1 MLSLNARV
9 SITASIVLTSFF
21 GLAGTA
27 LDNNYRSNTT
37 SNLQQQLL
45 NNIVTLIAATE
56 LDEQGNVY
64 IPDALSIARNYVI
77 TPQYYARVASNS
89 GDWEWR
95 SPLAKELKL
104 EFLDVLQRNQHRFEK
119 RLKFD
124 NTYFAMYS
132 MGVAWGDRN
141 DQQVY
146 TFSVAQNLANLDAQI
161 NNYRQNLWAW
171 LGGVALLLL
180 VVQWRVLKWGLYPL
194 TKVAGE
200 ITAIKNGN
208 QQELQ
213 QEYPSELKT
222 LTDNINNLLSHQN
235 QHLLR
240 YRNSLADL
248 AHSLKTPV
256 AILQN
261 AVAQSKQDKIYDLL
275 NEQLARISQITDYQL
290 QRAAMA
296 GGLPLAAPVNINDIV
311 FKLFNGLQKVYAEKN
326 VQTSL
331 DVDKAIIMYGDEG
344 DIYEVLGNI
353 ADNAF
358 KLCAHKVKC
367 TVETADSSKG
377 IMIRIEDDGI
387 GVSKQI
393 ANEILERGKRD
404 EALSEGQGIGLA
416 VVSEIVKLYKGE
428 LTIGESE
435 LGGAAF
441 TIYLPQTR

>member
-27 LDNNYRSNTT
+27 LDNIYRSNSV
-37 SNLQQQLL
+37 SNLKQQLL
-45 NNIVTLIAATE
+45 NNIVILIAATE

-64 IPDALSIARNYVI
+64 IPEALSIARNYII

-95 SPLAKELKL
+95 SPRAKELKL
-104 EFLDVLQRNQHRFEK
+104 EFSDVLPRNQHRFEE
-119 RLKFD
+119 RINID
-124 NTYFAMYS
+124 HSYFAMYS
-132 MGVAWGDRN
+132 MGVAWGDRD
-141 DQQVY
+141 DQRVY
-146 TFSVAQNLANLDAQI
+146 TFSVTQNLANLDAQI
-161 NNYRQNLWAW
+161 YNYRLNLWAW

-180 VVQWRVLKWGLYPL
+180 VVQWRVLKWGLFPL

-200 ITAIKNGN
+200 IRAIKNGKK
-208 QQELQ
+208 QELQ
-213 QEYPSELKT
+213 NEYPSELKT

-235 QHLLR
+235 QHLQR

-256 AILQN
+256 AVLQN
-261 AVAQSKQDKIYDLL
+261 AVAQSKQDSINDML
-275 NEQLARISQITDYQL
+275 NEQLARIVQITDYQL

-296 GGLPLAAPVNINDIV
+296 GSLPLAAPVNISDIV
-311 FKLFNGLQKVYAEKN
+311 SKLFKGLQKVYADKN
-326 VQTSL
+326 VKLSL
-331 DVDKAIIMYGDEG
+331 EVNKDIIFYGDEG
-344 DIYEVLGNI
+344 DIYEILGNV

-358 KLCAHKVKC
+358 KFCAHNVKC
-367 TVETADSSKG
+367 AVKTSGRHQDLLIK
-377 IMIRIEDDGI
+377 IEDDGN

-393 ANEILERGKRD
+393 ADKILERGKKD
-404 EALSEGQGIGLA
+404 EVLSEGQGIGLA
-416 VVSEIVKLYKGE
+416 VVSDIIKLYSGK
-428 LTIGESE
+428 LTIGESS

-441 TIYLPQTR
+441 TINFPKNQ

>member
-1 MLSLNARV
+1 MLSLNAHV
-9 SITASIVLTSFF
+9 SITASIVLASFF

-27 LDNNYRSNTT
+27 LDNNYRSNVI

-56 LDEQGNVY
+56 LDDQGNVY
-64 IPDALSIARNYVI
+64 IPEALSIARNYVI
-77 TPQYYARVASNS
+77 TPQYYARVASND

-104 EFLDVLQRNQHRFEK
+104 EFSDVLPRNQHHFVARIH
-119 RLKFD
+119 LD

-132 MGVAWGDRN
+132 MGVAWGDGN
-141 DQQVY
+141 DQRVY
-146 TFSVAQNLANLDAQI
+146 TFSVTQNLANLDAQT
-161 NNYRQNLWAW
+161 NNYRNNLWAW

-213 QEYPSELKT
+213 QDYPSELKT

-235 QHLLR
+235 QHLQR

-256 AILQN
+256 AVLQN
-261 AVAQSKQDKIYDLL
+261 AVAQSKQDKIYDLF

-326 VQTSL
+326 VQIHL
-331 DVDKAIIMYGDEG
+331 DVDKAIIFYGDEG
-344 DIYEVLGNI
+344 DIYEVLGNV

-358 KLCAHKVKC
+358 KLCTHTVRC
-367 TVETADSSKG
+367 TVKTTGTSKD
-377 IMIRIEDDGI
+377 ISIRIEDDGI

-416 VVSEIVKLYKGE
+416 VVSDIVKLYSGK
-428 LTIGESE
+428 LTINESE